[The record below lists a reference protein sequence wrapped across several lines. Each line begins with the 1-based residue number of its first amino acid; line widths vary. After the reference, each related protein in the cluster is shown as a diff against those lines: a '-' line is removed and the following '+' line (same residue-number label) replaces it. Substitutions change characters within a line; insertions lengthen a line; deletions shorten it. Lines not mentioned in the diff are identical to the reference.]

1 MLNLAMEEDLDM
13 QTRSGPPLTPSER
26 SGLPTSLRE
35 RSGPPSPPE
44 PDRLKPALR
53 TVPTRPAPPAPP
65 TASSG
70 PSEVTNESSGPPSS
84 PEPDRLKPALR
95 TVPDRLKPALQT
107 VPSGPPPP
115 PEPDRLKPALQT
127 VPSGPSEVTNEWS
140 GPREPV
146 NEWSGGWPQSR
157 EEFGRLVDAYLGR
170 LVRYAFRRVG
180 NLPDAED
187 VVQEVFVRAYADRE
201 KRARIAMPGPYLYK
215 MTANACVSHLR
226 TRSRSA
232 VPLETSLAETI
243 PTHIPDP
250 SQAAVALEE
259 LRRAEELIRH
269 LPEKQAEVV
278 RLRVFDELRLHEI
291 AEIIGCS
298 KNTVAARLRYGFRKL
313 REIVARKR
321 RFGL

>member
-13 QTRSGPPLTPSER
+13 QSQSGLPASPCER
-26 SGLPTSLRE
+26 SGL
-35 RSGPPSPPE
+35 PSPPE

-53 TVPTRPAPPAPP
+53 TVPARPTPPASPS
-65 TASSG
+65 ASSG
-70 PSEVTNESSGPPSS
+70 PPAS
-84 PEPDRLKPALR
+84 PRER
-95 TVPDRLKPALQT
+95 
-107 VPSGPPPP
+107 SGPPPP
-115 PEPDRLKPALQT
+115 PGTGQAKACTTSSAR
-127 VPSGPSEVTNEWS
+127 PSEVTNEWS
-140 GPREPV
+140 GPPEPV
-146 NEWSGGWPQSR
+146 SEWSGGWPQSR

-170 LVRYAFRRVG
+170 LVRYAFRRLG
-180 NLPDAED
+180 NLQDAED

-243 PTHIPDP
+243 PTHIPDA

-269 LPEKQAEVV
+269 LPEKQAEAV
-278 RLRVFDELRLHEI
+278 RLRVFDELKLHEI
-291 AEIIGCS
+291 AEIVGCS
-298 KNTVAARLRYGFRKL
+298 KNTVAARLRYGYRKL
-313 REIVARKR
+313 REIVTRQR

>member
-1 MLNLAMEEDLDM
+1 
-13 QTRSGPPLTPSER
+13 
-26 SGLPTSLRE
+26 
-35 RSGPPSPPE
+35 
-44 PDRLKPALR
+44 
-53 TVPTRPAPPAPP
+53 
-65 TASSG
+65 
-70 PSEVTNESSGPPSS
+70 
-84 PEPDRLKPALR
+84 
-95 TVPDRLKPALQT
+95 
-107 VPSGPPPP
+107 
-115 PEPDRLKPALQT
+115 
-127 VPSGPSEVTNEWS
+127 
-140 GPREPV
+140 V

-201 KRARIAMPGPYLYK
+201 KRARITMPGPYLYR

-232 VPLETSLAETI
+232 APLETSLAETI

-259 LRRAEELIRH
+259 LRRAEDLIRH
-269 LPEKQAEVV
+269 LPEKQAEAV
-278 RLRVFDELRLHEI
+278 RLRVFDELQLHEI
-291 AEIIGCS
+291 AEIVGCS

-313 REIVARKR
+313 REIVTRKR

>member
-13 QTRSGPPLTPSER
+13 QSRSGPPASPRERSGPPLSPS
-26 SGLPTSLRE
+26 E

-53 TVPTRPAPPAPP
+53 TVPARPTPPAPP
-65 TASSG
+65 SASSGPPAFSGEWSG
-70 PSEVTNESSGPPSS
+70 PSEVTNESSGPVS
-84 PEPDRLKPALR
+84 
-95 TVPDRLKPALQT
+95 
-107 VPSGPPPP
+107 P

-127 VPSGPSEVTNEWS
+127 VPSGPPEAENQ
-140 GPREPV
+140 
-146 NEWSGGWPQSR
+146 WSGGWPQSR
-157 EEFGRLVDAYLGR
+157 EEFSRLVDAYLGR
-170 LVRYAFRRVG
+170 LVGYAFRRLG
-180 NLPDAED
+180 NLQDAED

-201 KRARIAMPGPYLYK
+201 KRARITMPGPYLYK

-243 PTHIPDP
+243 PTNIPDP

-259 LRRAEELIRH
+259 LRRAEDLIRH
-269 LPEKQAEVV
+269 LPEKQAEAV
-278 RLRVFDELRLHEI
+278 RLRVFDELQLHEI
-291 AEIIGCS
+291 AEIVGCS

-313 REIVARKR
+313 REIVTRKR

>member
-53 TVPTRPAPPAPP
+53 TVPARPAPPAPP

-70 PSEVTNESSGPPSS
+70 PSEVTNESSGPSEVTNES
-84 PEPDRLKPALR
+84 
-95 TVPDRLKPALQT
+95 
-107 VPSGPPPP
+107 SGPPPP

-170 LVRYAFRRVG
+170 LVRYAFRRLG
-180 NLPDAED
+180 NLQDAED

-201 KRARIAMPGPYLYK
+201 KRARITMPGPYLYK

-243 PTHIPDP
+243 PTNIPDP

-259 LRRAEELIRH
+259 LRRAEDLIRH
-269 LPEKQAEVV
+269 LPEKQAEAV
-278 RLRVFDELRLHEI
+278 RLRVFDELQLHEI
-291 AEIIGCS
+291 AEIVGCS

-313 REIVARKR
+313 REIVTRKR